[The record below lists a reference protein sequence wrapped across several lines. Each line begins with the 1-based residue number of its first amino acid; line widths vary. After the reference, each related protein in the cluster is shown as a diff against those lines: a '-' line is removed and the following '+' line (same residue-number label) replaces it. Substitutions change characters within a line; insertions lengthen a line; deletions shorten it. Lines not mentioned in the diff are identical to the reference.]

1 MNVNNYL
8 NGKCVTITGG
18 TGSFGTAMLHRL
30 LKTEVSEIRIISR
43 DEKKQED
50 LRLRTFD
57 SRVKFII
64 CDVRD
69 LVALRSALQ
78 GSDVLFHAAAMKQV
92 PTCEFNPT
100 EAVKTNILGPLN
112 VVECM
117 KEIGNID
124 AVFLS
129 TDKAVYPINAMGISK
144 AMMEKIVLSQ
154 ARHDHLNTTRF
165 MCTRYGNVM
174 ASRGSV
180 IPLFVKQM
188 LTNSPVTIT
197 DPSMTRFLM
206 TLEES
211 ADLVVH
217 AFEHGVTGDTF
228 VLKSPSCTVETLV
241 NSIAQVLGVD
251 PIKKII
257 GVRHGEKNYETLIG
271 REEMSRAIEGERYFR
286 IPIADGSMNYHNSDI
301 DPKLFSNTNEYNSSN
316 TQILV
321 IEDVVQKIRPIVE
334 HISNNLSLY

>member
-1 MNVNNYL
+1 MKSNGYL
-8 NGKCVTITGG
+8 TGKSVSITGG
-18 TGSFGTAMLHRL
+18 TGSFGSAMLQRL
-30 LKTEVSEIRIISR
+30 LKTEVREIRIISR

-50 LRLRTFD
+50 LRLRTSE
-57 SRVKFII
+57 SRLKFVI

-69 LVALRSALQ
+69 MVALRGSLQ
-78 GSDVLFHAAAMKQV
+78 GTDVLFHAAAMKQV

-154 ARHDHLNTTRF
+154 ARLEHLKSTRF

-188 LTNSPVTIT
+188 LSKSAVTIT
-197 DPSMTRFLM
+197 DPTMTRFLM

-217 AFEHGVTGDTF
+217 AFEKGRTGDTF

-241 NSIAQVLGVD
+241 DAIGQVLD
-251 PIKKII
+251 ITPNKRII
-257 GVRHGEKNYETLIG
+257 GVRHGEKNNETLIG
-271 REEMSRAIEGERYFR
+271 REEMSRAIEGDRYFR
-286 IPIADGSMNYHNSDI
+286 IPIDDGSMNYHNSDL
-301 DPKLFSNTNEYNSSN
+301 DPKFFSNTNEYNSAN
-316 TQILV
+316 TEILGT
-321 IEDVVQKIRPIVE
+321 EQVVVKIRNIVE
-334 HISNNLSLY
+334 HIRNNLALY